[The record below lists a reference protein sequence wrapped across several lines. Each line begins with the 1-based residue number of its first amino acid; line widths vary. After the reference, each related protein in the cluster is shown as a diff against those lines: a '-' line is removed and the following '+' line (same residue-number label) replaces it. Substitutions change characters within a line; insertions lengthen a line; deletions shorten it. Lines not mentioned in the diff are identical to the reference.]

1 MTGTGDS
8 RTAGDDG
15 PPPDGHERWRQVVKR
30 RHEPER
36 DGGLTTAIVSA
47 IADAGNVS
55 PSSLK
60 SPPLYNVVDVAG
72 IEKAF
77 LGLNAGE
84 SARRGTGSVEF
95 RYTEYLVEV
104 GSDWWIRV
112 YEQIEAEE
120 PEPNTSPAEGVDEA
134 GRL

>member
-1 MTGTGDS
+1 MTGTGDPAA
-8 RTAGDDG
+8 TGDGDSL
-15 PPPDGHERWRQVVKR
+15 PDGGARWRQVVER

-36 DGGLTTAIVSA
+36 DDGLTTAIVSA

-60 SPPLYNVVDVAG
+60 SPPLYEVVDAAE
-72 IEKAF
+72 IEQAF

-112 YEQIEAEE
+112 YERIEAGD
-120 PEPNTSPAEGVDEA
+120 PDPNTSPAEEVDDA
-134 GRL
+134 GGL